1 MKNDRELYASL
12 AYLAD
17 TLVSGFDLVDLSDSL
32 RNLVTH
38 VRGEQAQMR
47 TWIDTLADE
56 NRRTREALERI
67 AGALA
72 PTSPPHQPGE

>member
-1 MKNDRELYASL
+1 
-12 AYLAD
+12 
-17 TLVSGFDLVDLSDSL
+17 
-32 RNLVTH
+32 
-38 VRGEQAQMR
+38 MR